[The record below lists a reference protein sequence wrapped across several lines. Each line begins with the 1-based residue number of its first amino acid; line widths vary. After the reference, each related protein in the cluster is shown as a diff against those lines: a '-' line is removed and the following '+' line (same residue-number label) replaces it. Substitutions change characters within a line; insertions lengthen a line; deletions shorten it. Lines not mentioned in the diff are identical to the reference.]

1 MKMFIPEKYWDFKD
15 VFLRTNFDSLPPH
28 SKYDHAIN
36 LKDSFKPQRGKIYPL
51 SPREQVELD
60 KFLEEHLA
68 TGQIRRLNSPQAT
81 PFFFTPKVEEVNA
94 PGIDP
99 GLRPE
104 EVIIHSREALALFRS
119 SYPSRSLAFNY
130 FTHAILYRFE
140 QTGQSKDLGQATTI
154 VRHLLCL

>member
-28 SKYDHAIN
+28 SEYDHTIN

-51 SPREQVELD
+51 SPCEQVELD

-68 TGQIRRLNSPQAT
+68 TGQIHRSNSPQAA

-99 GLRPE
+99 GLCPIQDYRYLNAHT
-104 EVIIHSREALALFRS
+104 VRDR
-119 SYPSRSLAFNY
+119 YPLPLLSE
-130 FTHAILYRFE
+130 IL
-140 QTGQSKDLGQATTI
+140 
-154 VRHLLCL
+154 